1 MGARCT
7 FVLKHNDDMAV
18 ALYSHW
24 GEDSMNR
31 DIAGALAHCEPR
43 WNDPSY
49 ATRMFISYMIQDDI
63 MGETGFGIYPCHPR
77 ASEYMDHPIVID
89 FTNGTVGIGEEW
101 HSFEDWISF
110 YRSRQPFRI
119 LTKDNDTAT
128 IE

>member
-7 FVLKHNDDMAV
+7 FVLKHSDDQAV

-49 ATRMFISYMIQDDI
+49 GTRMFISYMIQYDL
-63 MGETGFGIYPCHPR
+63 MSETGFGIYPCNP
-77 ASEYMDHPIVID
+77 SDLGFIDHPIIID
-89 FTNGTVGIGEEW
+89 FTNGTVGIGSEW
-101 HSFEDWISF
+101 HSFEEWISF
-110 YRSRQPFRI
+110 YRSKELFGS
-119 LTKDNDTAT
+119 
-128 IE
+128 